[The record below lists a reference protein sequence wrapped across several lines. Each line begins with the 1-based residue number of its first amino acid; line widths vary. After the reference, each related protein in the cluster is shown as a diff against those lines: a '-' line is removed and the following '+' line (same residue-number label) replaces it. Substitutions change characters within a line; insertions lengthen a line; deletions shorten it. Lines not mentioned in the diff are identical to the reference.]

1 MFSIKE
7 KLKLLRVNAYTLMKC
22 FLLMF
27 LSALLM
33 AVNTE
38 MSDRKYHKIIILDD
52 SVIFWIRNI
61 SMSIVHNLLIRQK
74 ASIRSD
80 TYKHFIRF
88 NS

>member
-1 MFSIKE
+1 MKE
-7 KLKLLRVNAYTLMKC
+7 KLKLLRVKAYPLMHC

-38 MSDRKYHKIIILDD
+38 MSDRKNHKIIILDD

-61 SMSIVHNLLIRQK
+61 SMSIVIRQK